1 MDHLNLKH
9 ERHNQNGRSEFY
21 GVRLNNYFSPSV
33 CSNHKMYFGTLDNIR
48 VFTESLGRNEQS
60 YMIRNAFQRYML
72 GEKEAAHN
80 VAYVQQ
86 KLIENVEL
94 ITEGKVELGPTAWEF
109 LNVWYHP
116 QYMEI
121 DSAVVKTAL
130 IKYDKRYI
138 RVIKASVRGL
148 RTCADINRI
157 KEEWIELSDGVW
169 GHPGILSSVA
179 DGETYIVYSNLY
191 MKEKEYATKKEA
203 LAKFHTDE
211 VCLDCLCEDVF
222 GNG

>member
-1 MDHLNLKH
+1 MNKK
-9 ERHNQNGRSEFY
+9 EFY

-33 CSNHKMYFGTLDNIR
+33 CSNQKMYFGTLDDIR
-48 VFTESLGRNEQS
+48 VFAESLGKSEQS
-60 YMIRNAFQRYML
+60 HMIRDAFQRYIS
-72 GEKEAAHN
+72 GETEATHN
-80 VAYVQQ
+80 VAYMQQ
-86 KLIENVEL
+86 KLIEDVEL
-94 ITEGKVELGPTAWEF
+94 IAEGSVKLGPTAWEF
-109 LNVWYHP
+109 LNVWFHP

-130 IKYDKRYI
+130 IKYEDRYL

-148 RTCADINRI
+148 RTCTDINRLE
-157 KEEWIELSDGVW
+157 EEWIELSEGFW

-191 MKEKEYATKKEA
+191 MKEKEYVTKEEA
-203 LAKFHTDE
+203 IEMFYADE
-211 VCLDCLCEDVF
+211 VRLDCLCEDVF

>member
-1 MDHLNLKH
+1 MDNLNSQCQI
-9 ERHNQNGRSEFY
+9 RHANGTAMFY
-21 GVRLNNYFSPSV
+21 GVRLNNYFSPSS
-33 CSNHKMYFGTLDNIR
+33 CSNHKMYFGTLNDIKGFVENI
-48 VFTESLGRNEQS
+48 GRSEQAC
-60 YMIRNAFQRYML
+60 MTKNAFKRYL
-72 GEKEAAHN
+72 SGETEATHN

-86 KLIENVEL
+86 KLIEDVEL
-94 ITEGKVELGPTAWEF
+94 IAEGEVKLGPTAWEF

-130 IKYDKRYI
+130 IKYEERYL

-148 RTCADINRI
+148 RTCADINRL
-157 KEEWIELSDGVW
+157 KEEWIALSDGFW
-169 GHPGILSSVA
+169 GHPGVLSSTK
-179 DGETYIVYSNLY
+179 DGKTYIVYSNLY
-191 MKEKEYATKKEA
+191 MKEKEYATKEEA
-203 LAKFHTDE
+203 LAKFHADE

>member
-1 MDHLNLKH
+1 MVKKD
-9 ERHNQNGRSEFY
+9 FY
-21 GVRLNNYFSPSV
+21 GVRLNNYFSPSF
-33 CSNHKMYFGTLDNIR
+33 CSSHKVYFGTLNDIKT
-48 VFTESLGRNEQS
+48 FIESMGSIEQS
-60 YMIRNAFQRYML
+60 CMIRNAFKRYL
-72 GEKEAAHN
+72 SGETDATHE
-80 VAYVQQ
+80 VAYIQQ

-94 ITEGKVELGPTAWEF
+94 IAEGEVNLDHAAWEF
-109 LNVWYHP
+109 LNVWYYP

-130 IKYDKRYI
+130 IKYEDRYF

-148 RTCADINRI
+148 RTSPEVNRP
-157 KEEWIELSDGVW
+157 KEQWIELSYGFW

-179 DGETYIVYSNLY
+179 DGEKYIVYSNLY
-191 MKEKEYATKKEA
+191 MKEKEYATKEEA

-211 VCLDCLCEDVF
+211 VRLDCLCEDVF